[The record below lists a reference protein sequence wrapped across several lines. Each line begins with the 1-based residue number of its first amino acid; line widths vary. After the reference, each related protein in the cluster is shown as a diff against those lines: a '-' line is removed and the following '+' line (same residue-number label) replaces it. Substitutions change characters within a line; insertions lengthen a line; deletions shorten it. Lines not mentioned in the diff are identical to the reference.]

1 MKRAAC
7 HLLVVLLLAA
17 SGVDLCRV
25 WGGADAPSES
35 VAMDGALCCPQP
47 SEVIRM
53 LEGGAMLRAYVPQAS
68 GRASSRAP
76 SPPPPG
82 WAAAVC
88 VLFALLLSA
97 GALTGRAARRPT
109 LPVGSQAPPAWAA

>member
-7 HLLVVLLLAA
+7 RLLIALLLVA
-17 SGVDLCRV
+17 SGVDLCRAR
-25 WGGADAPSES
+25 GGAGAPPEA
-35 VAMDGALCCPQP
+35 VAAEGALCCPQP

-53 LEGGAMLRAYVPQAS
+53 LEGGAMLRAYVPQPS

-82 WAAAVC
+82 WAAVVC
-88 VLFALLLSA
+88 VLFALLSA
-97 GALTGRAARRPT
+97 GATIGCAARRPT
-109 LPVGSQAPPAWAA
+109 LPVGSQAPPAPA